1 MQAQSFPTVLEV
13 ELVQRSSQRILEHS
27 CRRRRC
33 SRTECGQSRR
43 VARQLPLAWCLS
55 RTGGSTCRS
64 RNRSSAVV
72 SHWDQTKF
80 PRSATHPGLASGGG
94 CARTQILS
102 TARRKLAWALTPEL
116 SRAAKRRRLERTVRP
131 RAHEL
136 PRARQTRWR
145 SDRGTAEGGSKLLPP
160 SGSRTLS
167 RGWIETGSACS
178 ASPSR
183 DKRTQGR

>member
-1 MQAQSFPTVLEV
+1 MYA
-13 ELVQRSSQRILEHS
+13 ILEECDAYLADAGEVGIGSLNVYCCKSHRNLHS
-27 CRRRRC
+27 R
-33 SRTECGQSRR
+33 
-43 VARQLPLAWCLS
+43 
-55 RTGGSTCRS
+55 
-64 RNRSSAVV
+64 
-72 SHWDQTKF
+72 
-80 PRSATHPGLASGGG
+80 
-94 CARTQILS
+94 
-102 TARRKLAWALTPEL
+102 LTPEL